1 MILNK
6 NPYGQN
12 LTMGLNMTFVK
23 PHVFVHISMM
33 MNNMKEKGEGELI
46 VKEVRAEAL
55 VLMMKNHRCK
65 LILN

>member
-1 MILNK
+1 
-6 NPYGQN
+6 
-12 LTMGLNMTFVK
+12 MTFVK